1 MVFLGLSF
9 LWGLLAGWGGGSLS
23 ISGQIVSEESECIA
37 TKRFLNIDVMTVQCV
52 MDSVWVCECVHAC
65 ACVCVCVHL
74 CACMCVCNI
83 TNCLHKV
90 FLNTR
95 HVVYLYNFSRASSTR

>member
-1 MVFLGLSF
+1 MY
-9 LWGLLAGWGGGSLS
+9 
-23 ISGQIVSEESECIA
+23 ECVA
-37 TKRFLNIDVMTVQCV
+37 AKRFLNIDVMTVQCV

-65 ACVCVCVHL
+65 VCVCVRLCACMRACVCV
-74 CACMCVCNI
+74 CVCNI

-95 HVVYLYNFSRASSTR
+95 HVVYLYNFSCASSTR